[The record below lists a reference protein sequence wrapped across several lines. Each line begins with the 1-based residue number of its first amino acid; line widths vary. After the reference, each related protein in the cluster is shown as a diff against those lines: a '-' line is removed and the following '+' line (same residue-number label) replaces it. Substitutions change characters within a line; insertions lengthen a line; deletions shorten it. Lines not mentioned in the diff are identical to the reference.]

1 MASGDENPGVGDAGA
16 GALVTD
22 DNQATNSNRH
32 DTQAPRIELIALD
45 RIGDCG
51 AQMRAEMRAETVNE
65 YAADML
71 DGAVFPPVILFDDG
85 TTLWPGDGFHRIA
98 ACRRLKRTEISAEI
112 RKGTARDAILHA
124 VGANAAH
131 GLPRTNTDKR
141 RAVETLLRDAECQQL
156 SDRELAKLARV
167 SHVYVGTIR
176 RELAGNV
183 STPAES
189 GTLPPSRTV
198 ETSPP
203 SRTGMTLLA
212 TFSALSPTTR

>member
-1 MASGDENPGVGDAGA
+1 MTDAPTTR
-16 GALVTD
+16 VE
-22 DNQATNSNRH
+22 
-32 DTQAPRIELIALD
+32 PIPLD
-45 RIGDCG
+45 RIKDGG
-51 AQMRAEMRAETVNE
+51 AQMRVETNADTIE
-65 YAADML
+65 KYAADML

-141 RAVETLLRDAECQQL
+141 RAVETLLRDAEWQQL

-176 RELAGNV
+176 SLTASQIFR
-183 STPAES
+183 S
-189 GTLPPSRTV
+189 
-198 ETSPP
+198 
-203 SRTGMTLLA
+203 
-212 TFSALSPTTR
+212 